1 MQLFR
6 SIISTPIG
14 DMLAL
19 SSDEGLCALEFTTV
33 EGPNRGQERLTR
45 LNARLGRWF
54 PPHEIVDRE
63 SPTIARTRGW
73 LAAYFDG
80 TAAEIG
86 DLPLDMRG
94 APFEK
99 RVWTA
104 LTAIP
109 PGQTTSYGAIARAL
123 DSAGRVA
130 RGGRRQRREPGG
142 DHRAVPPRHRRDRIA
157 DRLRR
162 RPRAQDVAHR
172 PRAPLAPRAATGVVL
187 TTTTTQ
193 KPQKSQKSSLVCVF
207 RAFAVECRD
216 RSSCPSCLRVF
227 VVCIHSYRS
236 ARIGS
241 TLVARRAGT

>member
-6 SIISTPIG
+6 AIIGTPIG

-63 SPTIARTRGW
+63 TPTIARTRGW
-73 LAAYFDG
+73 LTAYFEG

-123 DSAGRVA
+123 ESEGAS
-130 RGGRRQRREPGG
+130 
-142 DHRAVPPRHRRDRIA
+142 RAVGAANGANPVAIIVPCHRVIGASGSLTGYGGGLERKTWLIA
-157 DRLRR
+157 HERR
-162 RPRAQDVAHR
+162 WRSE
-172 PRAPLAPRAATGVVL
+172 
-187 TTTTTQ
+187 
-193 KPQKSQKSSLVCVF
+193 PQASLF
-207 RAFAVECRD
+207 
-216 RSSCPSCLRVF
+216 
-227 VVCIHSYRS
+227 
-236 ARIGS
+236 
-241 TLVARRAGT
+241 